1 MLNYRKSIT
10 VTGESVVGGANVAYM
25 NATISDNGEININ
38 RSIQNKEL
46 FETNKDAITADFTEF
61 DEYAYSLVSES
72 AKEENSTV
80 DETGA
85 FDTEETLEPT
95 DATDT
100 TEDTKTK

>member
-10 VTGESVVGGANVAYM
+10 ITGESVIGGLNVAYM
-25 NATISDNGEININ
+25 NATVSDNGEININ

-46 FETNKDAITADFTEF
+46 FETNKDSVTADFTEF

-72 AKEENSTV
+72 TKEENPV
-80 DETGA
+80 V
-85 FDTEETLEPT
+85 EETPEST